1 MFSLKDAVRKTI
13 LAVSLAAVTTS
24 FFTGCNNDQP
34 ITSSDL
40 YPPTITAEAP
50 PSLTD
55 DIDPGDPTTPDAN
68 TFSIKFKYWYD
79 NPDVQEA
86 QEKIPNP
93 GGDDNGETFLDLAGL
108 PIYTD
113 SDGNEYII
121 SGRTPV
127 YLHNGKISQ
136 VEFRRLRDEN
146 GNKIYYVANVD
157 GQGPEDV
164 KQGIKDYA
172 EKMAEQTKTYEER
185 ILNNQQTPDSLA
197 GQKIYLNNIDTLGVV
212 DDNNMIQLADLFSS
226 PLSTASF
233 LTVEDDQVDAAIYL
247 SAAGGEI
254 QIYLKR
260 TESGVDITYS
270 NISTKASLTD
280 KDVIVYDGTS
290 ILMSPDAIEDILGF
304 DVEFHDEYINIV
316 TDVKD
321 LPLADN
327 ILDKSCNPGSITDT
341 SIETKVD
348 DEKYPIPHSNP
359 PSETPEDT
367 KPEEKPVETQ
377 AKPANNKTPD
387 GKYDLAASDIINA
400 DGTYTQTEF
409 NPDSI
414 PTWSGLSDFTE
425 DDWKYFSDRG
435 TISNPS
441 RIPYSDITL
450 ENAAEAFPFIGY
462 TGEFP
467 GYYQILPTDS
477 AERIA
482 DKVYS
487 NMIGHTNI
495 GEYPELY
502 QYHIYASE
510 AEYQQALAEQ
520 RKAEEEAREL
530 AERIEA
536 AREDDKPIG
545 GNLSEEEFESIWTFD

>member
-55 DIDPGDPTTPDAN
+55 DIDPTDPTTPDAN

-79 NPDVQEA
+79 NPDVQEV
-86 QEKIPNP
+86 QERIPNP

-172 EKMAEQTKTYEER
+172 EKMTEQTKTYEER
-185 ILNNQQTPDSLA
+185 LNNNQQTPDSLA

-280 KDVIVYDGTS
+280 KDVVVYDDTS
-290 ILMSPDAIEDILGF
+290 IVMSPDSIEDILGF

-321 LPLADN
+321 LPLAGN

-341 SIETKVD
+341 SIETTVD

-359 PSETPEDT
+359 PSETPEDA

-387 GKYDLAASDIINA
+387 GKYDLAASDIINK
-400 DGTYTQTEF
+400 DGTYTQNEF

-414 PTWSGLSDFTE
+414 PAWSASSRTAE
-425 DDWKYFSDRG
+425 DWARLESKGYE
-435 TISNPS
+435 SNPS
-441 RIPYSDITL
+441 QIPYSEITL
-450 ENAAEAFPFIGY
+450 ENAKDAFPFLGY
-462 TGEFP
+462 TGQVPE
-467 GYYQILPTDS
+467 YVEVLPEDS
-477 AERIA
+477 DAIIA
-482 DKVYS
+482 DKVYD
-487 NMIGHTNI
+487 NLIGKDPREWGTLAPYHT
-495 GEYPELY
+495 YT
-502 QYHIYASE
+502 SK
-510 AEYQQALAEQ
+510 AEHDAALAEEQ
-520 RKAEEEAREL
+520 RKIDEEIKRQQEGRADLEAGET
-530 AERIEA
+530 
-536 AREDDKPIG
+536 IG
-545 GNLSEEEFESIWTFD
+545 GRGSEDFYDDLLNSR